1 MEDKKYWIWLS
12 RIEGLGSV
20 RKNKLLEMFIDPEVI
35 WNLKF
40 EDIVAIDGFGAK
52 IAKAILDNKYR
63 ENLDKY
69 IKYMQKY
76 EIEIVTIYDKE
87 YPNKLR
93 NIYDPPT
100 TLYIKGNKEILNS
113 NSIAIIGCRECSN
126 YGKEVARKV
135 AYKLGKENISIISGL
150 AKGIDSQAHLGCLN
164 AKGKTIAVLGSGLDR
179 IYPKEN
185 LKLYNEIIANGGAIV
200 SEYIIGTT
208 PDKMNFPARNR
219 IISGLSDGLV
229 VVEAKQKS
237 GTLITVDF
245 ALEQGKNIFVVP
257 GNITS
262 ANSIGTNELIKQGA
276 KCITTVEDI
285 LDEYPLLDNGF
296 YI

>member
-1 MEDKKYWIWLS
+1 MYDKKYWIWLS

-20 RKNKLLEMFIDPEVI
+20 RKNKLLEIFVDPEVI

-40 EDIVAIDGFGAK
+40 DDIIAIDGFGEK
-52 IAKAILDNKYR
+52 IAKDILDNRYR
-63 ENLDKY
+63 ESLDKY
-69 IKYMQKY
+69 IEYMEKY
-76 EIEIVTIYDKE
+76 EISVVTIYDKE

-93 NIYDPPT
+93 HIYDPPV
-100 TLYIKGNKEILNS
+100 TLYVKGNKDILNGE
-113 NSIAIIGCRECSN
+113 SIAIIGCRDCSN
-126 YGKEVARKV
+126 YGKVVAQKM
-135 AYKLGKENISIISGL
+135 AYELGKENISIISGM
-150 AKGIDSQAHLGCLN
+150 AKGIDSQAHIGCLN

-185 LKLYNEIIANGGAIV
+185 LSLYNEIISLGGAII
-200 SEYIIGTT
+200 SEYVIGTK

-229 VVEAKQKS
+229 VVEAKEKS

-245 ALEQGKNIFVVP
+245 ALEQGKSIFVVP

-262 ANSIGTNELIKQGA
+262 NNSFGTNELIKQGA
-276 KCITTVEDI
+276 KCITTVKDI
-285 LDEYPLLDNGF
+285 LEEYRNYSILSRK
-296 YI
+296 